1 MELRRLGT
9 SELTVSVVGLGCNN
23 FGRVV
28 DLAGTRAVVD
38 AALDVGITFLDTAES
53 YGGGDSE
60 RFLGEALRG
69 RRADVV
75 LATKF
80 GGGVPGGGS
89 AGYIRK
95 AVEASLERLQT
106 DYVDLLYY
114 HRPDGRRGHSD
125 RRDAR
130 CARRARRRGQG
141 PCDRLLKLQ
150 RRAAR
155 RGRRGPRNQEPLLRA
170 AEPVLALLERNADA
184 DVLPLCRELDVGF
197 VAYFPLASGLLTGK
211 YRRGEAPAE
220 GTRLAR
226 GAGELLSDG
235 SFDEVDRLAAFAEG
249 RGHSLHELAI
259 ASVTSTPGVASALV
273 GATSPEQAR
282 DNAAVNWRLSPEEL
296 DAIPRVEGR
305 GVHRR

>member
-75 LATKF
+75 LATNF

-114 HRPDGRRGHSD
+114 HRPDGVTPIAETLGAL
-125 RRDAR
+125 DALVEEGKV
-130 CARRARRRGQG
+130 RAIG
-141 PCDRLLKLQ
+141 CS
-150 RRAAR
+150 
-155 RGRRGPRNQEPLLRA
+155 NFS
-170 AEPVLALLERNADA
+170 AEQLAEAD
-184 DVLPLCRELDVGF
+184 
-197 VAYFPLASGLLTGK
+197 
-211 YRRGEAPAE
+211 EAP
-220 GTRLAR
+220 GTKSRFCALQNQYSRCSSA
-226 GAGELLSDG
+226 
-235 SFDEVDRLAAFAEG
+235 
-249 RGHSLHELAI
+249 
-259 ASVTSTPGVASALV
+259 TPTPTCFRSVASS
-273 GATSPEQAR
+273 TSASSR
-282 DNAAVNWRLSPEEL
+282 TSRSRAGS
-296 DAIPRVEGR
+296 
-305 GVHRR
+305 